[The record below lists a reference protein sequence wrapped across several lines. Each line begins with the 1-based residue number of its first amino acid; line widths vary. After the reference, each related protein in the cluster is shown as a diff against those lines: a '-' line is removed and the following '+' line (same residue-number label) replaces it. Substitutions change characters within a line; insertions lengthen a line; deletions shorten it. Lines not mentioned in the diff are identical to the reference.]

1 MAVRKMKDANIS
13 SVFMVDKQKKIKG
26 IITIEDTLKLINS
39 GKDDLSEII
48 DRDINEVSPD
58 TLIEDLIPLFM
69 NSKYPVVVTDE
80 EQTIK
85 GIIFKVS
92 VLAGIM
98 GEEVVN
104 D

>member
-1 MAVRKMKDANIS
+1 
-13 SVFMVDKQKKIKG
+13 MVDKQKKLKG
-26 IITIEDTLKLINS
+26 IITIEDTMHLIKS
-39 GKDDLSEII
+39 GKDDLSDII
-48 DRDINEVSPD
+48 DRDICEVSPEA
-58 TLIEDLIPLFM
+58 LIEDLIPLFM

-80 EQTIK
+80 EQRIM

-98 GEEVVN
+98 GEEVVY

>member
-1 MAVRKMKDANIS
+1 
-13 SVFMVDKQKKIKG
+13 
-26 IITIEDTLKLINS
+26 
-39 GKDDLSEII
+39 
-48 DRDINEVSPD
+48 
-58 TLIEDLIPLFM
+58 M